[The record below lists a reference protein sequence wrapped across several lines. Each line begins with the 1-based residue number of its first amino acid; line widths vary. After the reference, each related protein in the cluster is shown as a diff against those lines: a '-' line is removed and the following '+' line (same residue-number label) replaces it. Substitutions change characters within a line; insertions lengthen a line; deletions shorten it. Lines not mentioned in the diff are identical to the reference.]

1 MKKIILISLALMMI
15 LVTGC
20 TKKEEIPGD
29 AGQLFLV
36 KVETD
41 GIGLVAI
48 AADGEALQFDE
59 EMTSSASYMNVPEG
73 TVLTIGAKESLD
85 EYKFVRWTKNGEDY
99 STDYEFTVTID
110 APTDFIAVFGL
121 SNGWDGPTASSID
134 EVKTIGDVLGL
145 PYYGYASYEDKFV
158 WAFELNGIAYRAI
171 ADLSAETSKALFDLD
186 FSDPQYEQKFN
197 EMVAPLEVK
206 KIDNVTEA
214 IPAQEELDKYVGK
227 TGSDLL
233 DEGWSW
239 SYYDLEEMKVGMT
252 HGWFSYDVVFEGKI
266 ENKEDLD
273 IEEAIK
279 DLKVLSVS
287 YAGLGDLTD
296 IETE

>member
-1 MKKIILISLALMMI
+1 
-15 LVTGC
+15 
-20 TKKEEIPGD
+20 
-29 AGQLFLV
+29 
-36 KVETD
+36 
-41 GIGLVAI
+41 
-48 AADGEALQFDE
+48 
-59 EMTSSASYMNVPEG
+59 
-73 TVLTIGAKESLD
+73 
-85 EYKFVRWTKNGEDY
+85 
-99 STDYEFTVTID
+99 
-110 APTDFIAVFGL
+110 
-121 SNGWDGPTASSID
+121 
-134 EVKTIGDVLGL
+134 
-145 PYYGYASYEDKFV
+145 
-158 WAFELNGIAYRAI
+158 
-171 ADLSAETSKALFDLD
+171 
-186 FSDPQYEQKFN
+186 
-197 EMVAPLEVK
+197 MVAPLEVTH
-206 KIDNVTEA
+206 IDNVTEA

>member
-20 TKKEEIPGD
+20 TKKEENPGD